1 MMLATACFAAF
12 ATDLGHMGSVTGDSF
27 AAFATDLGH
36 VFAILA
42 DAFTTF
48 SPDFSHV
55 FAILADDFPAL
66 FSGLSRFVRR
76 EFVSRALLM
85 GGSTSLAGNGSL
97 LVPLHCRKAALRC
110 RFAFRMRF
118 QVRVGFRRG
127 RLGTHFDRL
136 VCRLGLSFLGEHF
149 FFIVDRKRLFAG
161 VFGVVRV
168 FDSFL
173 ALMVNHETPPPATLL
188 ETTRQGRF
196 GLTDC
201 CCAD

>member
-12 ATDLGHMGSVTGDSF
+12 ATDLSHMGSVTGDGFATF
-27 AAFATDLGH
+27 AADLGH
-36 VFAILA
+36 VFAILT

-48 SPDFSHV
+48 SSDFSHV
-55 FAILADDFPAL
+55 FAILADDFSAL

-85 GGSTSLAGNGSL
+85 GSSTPLAGNGSL
-97 LVPLHCRKAALRC
+97 LVPLHCRKAALRR
-110 RFAFRMRF
+110 RFAFRMRL
-118 QVRVGFRRG
+118 QVRLGFRRG
-127 RLGTHFDRL
+127 RLGTHFG
-136 VCRLGLSFLGEHF
+136 RLGLRFLGEHF

-188 ETTRQGRF
+188 ETTRQSRF